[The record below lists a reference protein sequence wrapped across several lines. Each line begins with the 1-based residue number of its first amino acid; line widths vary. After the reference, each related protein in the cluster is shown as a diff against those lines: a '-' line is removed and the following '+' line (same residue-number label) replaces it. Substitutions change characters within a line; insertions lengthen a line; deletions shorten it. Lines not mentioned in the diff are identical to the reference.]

1 MNVYDKPLIYTL
13 SHIVFGAV
21 AVYYPAVLYIF
32 VIYQLAQLILNV
44 RVFALATGQPQ
55 SDLLWG
61 PLFGLHGEIRV
72 GNNPLHTARKLAE
85 FGLGYAAAYLFKHY
99 KSE

>member
-21 AVYYPAVLYIF
+21 AVYYPVVLYLFI
-32 VIYQLAQLILNV
+32 IYQLAQLILNV
-44 RVFALATGQPQ
+44 RV
-55 SDLLWG
+55 
-61 PLFGLHGEIRV
+61 FGLHGEIRV

-85 FGLGYAAAYLFKHY
+85 FGFGYAAAYLFKHY

>member
-21 AVYYPAVLYIF
+21 AVYYPPVLYIF
-32 VIYQLAQLILNV
+32 LIYQIAQLILNV
-44 RVFALATGQPQ
+44 RI
-55 SDLLWG
+55 
-61 PLFGLHGEIRV
+61 FGLHGEIRV

-85 FGLGYAAAYLFKHY
+85 FGLGYATAYVFRHY